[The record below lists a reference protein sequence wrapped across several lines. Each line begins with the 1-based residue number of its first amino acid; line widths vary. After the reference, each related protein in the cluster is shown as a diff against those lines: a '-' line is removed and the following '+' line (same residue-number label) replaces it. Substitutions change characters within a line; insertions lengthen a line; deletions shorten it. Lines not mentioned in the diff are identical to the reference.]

1 MTLYLL
7 LDRARESAGVAL
19 PPPFP
24 SPILTYDNIV
34 SISATISRGGPSE
47 PGYTDHHIR
56 DSDVWTIM
64 RWLHGQS
71 KHIPLTWPENTR
83 IGTLNVTLKDGET
96 VRVHYYQAP
105 AGELRFSINNIH
117 YELKNRYASSSNL
130 DEDIRLV
137 IMNEALD
144 GKSSR
149 LGK

>member
-1 MTLYLL
+1 
-7 LDRARESAGVAL
+7 
-19 PPPFP
+19 
-24 SPILTYDNIV
+24 
-34 SISATISRGGPSE
+34 
-47 PGYTDHHIR
+47 
-56 DSDVWTIM
+56 M

-117 YELKNRYASSSNL
+117 YELKNRYASSSSL
-130 DEDIRLV
+130 DKDVRFV
-137 IMNEALD
+137 IMNDALD
-144 GKSSR
+144 AKSRR